1 MNSPPSIAHAD
12 LAFCVDLD
20 GTLVRTD
27 TLVELCLSMLRKAP
41 WRIFFIPFWI
51 MAGKACLKRKLSL
64 FGTLQVEN
72 LPYRQDL
79 LELLRAEASAGRRL
93 ILVSGADHSIAR
105 RVADHLDLFD
115 DVLGSDGE
123 NNLVGAQ
130 KVLAIQTLLGPQGFI
145 YAGNSRDDF
154 PVWMS
159 ASGAIVVNAPRSY
172 STRLER
178 QGKSVV
184 RIFPS
189 HARSLRPVLK
199 SIRIYQWSK
208 NSLIFVP
215 LLLSHKIFNLALDL
229 KGLLG
234 FLAFSLA
241 ASSLYV
247 VNDLLDIEAD
257 RKHPRKR
264 KRPFAAGELSI
275 PAGFALAAFLVCASA
290 FLSLWLAWP
299 ARLLMA
305 GYCVASLAYSLFLK
319 RHLFIDVVL
328 LASFFTL
335 RLMFGG
341 VATGIDISIW
351 TLAFSMF
358 LFLSLALMK
367 RLTELRL
374 VLTPDKPALA
384 GRGYIAADL
393 PLISSLSAASGL
405 LAVLVL
411 ALYLQSAEVHSIYS
425 HSYLLWLMCPLLLYW
440 LGRFAILANRGYIH
454 DDPVVFAFTDRASLV
469 VGLLA
474 LGVMLCAI

>member
-1 MNSPPSIAHAD
+1 
-12 LAFCVDLD
+12 
-20 GTLVRTD
+20 
-27 TLVELCLSMLRKAP
+27 
-41 WRIFFIPFWI
+41 
-51 MAGKACLKRKLSL
+51 MAGKAFLKRKLSL
-64 FGTLQVEN
+64 YGTLEVET
-72 LPYRQDL
+72 LPYREDL
-79 LELLRAEASAGRRL
+79 LELLRAESSAGRRL

-105 RVADHLDLFD
+105 RVADHLNLFD

-123 NNLVGAQ
+123 NNLVGTQ
-130 KVLAIQTLLGPQGFI
+130 KIRAIQALLGPQRFI

-159 ASGAIVVNAPRSY
+159 ASGAIVVNAPRSFP
-172 STRLER
+172 TKLER

-184 RIFPS
+184 RIFPG
-189 HARSLRPVLK
+189 RSRSWRPIVK
-199 SIRIYQWSK
+199 SIRLHQWSK
-208 NSLIFVP
+208 NALIFVP
-215 LLLSHKIFNLALDL
+215 LLLSHKIFDLALDL

-247 VNDLLDIEAD
+247 VNDLLDIQAD
-257 RKHPRKR
+257 RRHPRKR

-275 PAGFALAAFLVCASA
+275 PAGFVLAAFLVCASA
-290 FLSLWLAWP
+290 ILSLWLSWP
-299 ARLLMA
+299 ARLLIG
-305 GYCVASLAYSLFLK
+305 GYCVTSLAYSLFLK

-335 RLMFGG
+335 RLVFGG
-341 VATGIDISIW
+341 VATGIKISIW

-374 VLTPDKPALA
+374 VLSPEKPALA
-384 GRGYIAADL
+384 GRGYVAADL

-405 LAVLVL
+405 LSVLVL
-411 ALYLQSAEVHSIYS
+411 ALYLQSSEVHTIYS
-425 HSYLLWLMCPLLLYW
+425 RSYLLWLMCPLLLYW